1 MSPEKRA
8 GNPGKLEKIDF
19 GFVTD
24 AFVTWLRINQLNADP
39 SMNSRAQFATRLA
52 SVFGK
57 KDPDCSLL
65 DRILKETAIDLLAS
79 KSKTVEHRRVLWNTF
94 ENLNRWFDTWSETLL
109 ELGFAYKDEL
119 TGKIKIKSE
128 QLKNILNLD
137 ETCLSLDGSE
147 GQRGGRPTVYFYDPG
162 LPMTGRSTS
171 KTALTATMITG
182 STAAGE
188 ALPPHF
194 QFPTKAQSEETM
206 KINIEA
212 LKHAHTIIG
221 KFGCDEERD
230 WDCTWACNAKGGMD
244 DAEFFLYMKNNIF
257 PLYPHACDEPGKRVI
272 IKVDSGPGRNFAAL
286 LALCRVHGFY
296 IYPGLYLCCL
306 MCFICSSSNS

>member
-79 KSKTVEHRRVLWNTF
+79 KSKTVEHRQVLWNTF

-119 TGKIKIKSE
+119 TGKIEIKSE
-128 QLKNILNLD
+128 QLKNILN
-137 ETCLSLDGSE
+137 
-147 GQRGGRPTVYFYDPG
+147 P
-162 LPMTGRSTS
+162 RSVQKS
-171 KTALTATMITG
+171 W
-182 STAAGE
+182 
-188 ALPPHF
+188 
-194 QFPTKAQSEETM
+194 
-206 KINIEA
+206 
-212 LKHAHTIIG
+212 
-221 KFGCDEERD
+221 R
-230 WDCTWACNAKGGMD
+230 
-244 DAEFFLYMKNNIF
+244 
-257 PLYPHACDEPGKRVI
+257 
-272 IKVDSGPGRNFAAL
+272 L
-286 LALCRVHGFY
+286 LA
-296 IYPGLYLCCL
+296 
-306 MCFICSSSNS
+306 